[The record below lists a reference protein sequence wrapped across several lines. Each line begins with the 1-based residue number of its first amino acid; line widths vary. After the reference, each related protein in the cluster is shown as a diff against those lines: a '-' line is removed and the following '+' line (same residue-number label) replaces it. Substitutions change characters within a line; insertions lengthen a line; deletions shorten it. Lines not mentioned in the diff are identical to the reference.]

1 MNFRRSRRKKRKNRR
16 MRRKRSRRR
25 RRGGG
30 KPRRLW
36 RSKTR
41 VTLSRV
47 GAAEGGGVQKSAP
60 ALAAGSDKT

>member
-1 MNFRRSRRKKRKNRR
+1 MNFRRSRRKKRRKRRKRR
-16 MRRKRSRRR
+16 MRRRRR
-25 RRGGG
+25 G

-41 VTLSRV
+41 VTVSSF
-47 GAAEGGGVQKSAP
+47 GAAGGGGVQKSAP

>member
-1 MNFRRSRRKKRKNRR
+1 MNFRRSRRKKRRNRR
-16 MRRKRSRRR
+16 LRRIRRR
-25 RRGGG
+25 RRRRRG

-41 VTLSRV
+41 VTVSRV
-47 GAAEGGGVQKSAP
+47 GAAEGGGVQESAP